1 MRIIGFRSVLFTVA
15 TIFAFAASASIEFK
29 SETALLRLADANGAV
44 ESLVAPDGSKRVVA
58 ATEAF
63 TLQLLDGKGEP
74 TRLKSSDFVFEGFSR
89 VERVDRVECIGGK
102 VNEDKSSRN
111 FSTFQPFN
119 FSTCTWKHQNGLVV
133 RMSVTAANGEFRFKP
148 SVENIPAGMLLE
160 WFDGPQIHV
169 AADRT
174 LFWPYVDGIEVTDVT
189 RRGSLYRPIAFR
201 DRNWKGIY
209 SLYPSYC
216 QMQFLAAYKNGKGVY
231 FSAVDDRHTLKQVDW
246 ERIGDKSVRLSLMTF
261 CGDLDADGAWRPS
274 FHYVL
279 RPYDG
284 GWMDACEI
292 YRDWVRTLPAFANPP
307 NRPKWM
313 YDSPVNLIYPV
324 RGEGLDNMPRD
335 MEPNCY
341 YPYINTISAVEKYGK
356 LLDSRIMALLMHW
369 EGTAP
374 WAPPYV
380 WPPYGGEAELA
391 KFRDALH
398 ARGDLLGVYCSGTA
412 WTQVSCIVPSYS
424 LEQRF
429 EDEHL
434 GRHMVRGPKGEI
446 TAGCC
451 NGPDAQRFGCEMCL
465 ADEWSVRTV
474 ADEIA
479 KMSRFGIDY
488 CQFFDQNCG
497 GGWHFCYAK
506 RHSHPPI
513 PGVWEVETM
522 VSLQKKVV
530 AEAGRYGMLLG
541 CEASAATPYVPQL
554 FYNDAR
560 STWAFWKSGDGGGKP
575 VSGAAYVFHEWS
587 CNFSGN
593 QCASGDIDPFYRWS
607 YAFHNGD
614 MFSLIL
620 GRNNG
625 LVAGWGKP
633 WKEEFHEQDALVS
646 LVRRFNALRKK
657 HPSFLL
663 EGRMVKPFVK
673 CEPHLAKLLISK
685 ERCGFSPEVPD
696 VFVSFWENVKGERIG
711 FATNWR
717 REPSDLKITRA
728 DGQTEIR
735 RLAPLETIELR

>member
-1 MRIIGFRSVLFTVA
+1 
-15 TIFAFAASASIEFK
+15 
-29 SETALLRLADANGAV
+29 
-44 ESLVAPDGSKRVVA
+44 
-58 ATEAF
+58 
-63 TLQLLDGKGEP
+63 
-74 TRLKSSDFVFEGFSR
+74 
-89 VERVDRVECIGGK
+89 
-102 VNEDKSSRN
+102 
-111 FSTFQPFN
+111 
-119 FSTCTWKHQNGLVV
+119 
-133 RMSVTAANGEFRFKP
+133 
-148 SVENIPAGMLLE
+148 
-160 WFDGPQIHV
+160 
-169 AADRT
+169 
-174 LFWPYVDGIEVTDVT
+174 
-189 RRGSLYRPIAFR
+189 
-201 DRNWKGIY
+201 
-209 SLYPSYC
+209 
-216 QMQFLAAYKNGKGVY
+216 
-231 FSAVDDRHTLKQVDW
+231 
-246 ERIGDKSVRLSLMTF
+246 
-261 CGDLDADGAWRPS
+261 
-274 FHYVL
+274 
-279 RPYDG
+279 
-284 GWMDACEI
+284 
-292 YRDWVRTLPAFANPP
+292 
-307 NRPKWM
+307 
-313 YDSPVNLIYPV
+313 
-324 RGEGLDNMPRD
+324 
-335 MEPNCY
+335 
-341 YPYINTISAVEKYGK
+341 
-356 LLDSRIMALLMHW
+356 
-369 EGTAP
+369 
-374 WAPPYV
+374 
-380 WPPYGGEAELA
+380 
-391 KFRDALH
+391 
-398 ARGDLLGVYCSGTA
+398 
-412 WTQVSCIVPSYS
+412 
-424 LEQRF
+424 
-429 EDEHL
+429 
-434 GRHMVRGPKGEI
+434 
-446 TAGCC
+446 
-451 NGPDAQRFGCEMCL
+451 
-465 ADEWSVRTV
+465 
-474 ADEIA
+474 
-479 KMSRFGIDY
+479 
-488 CQFFDQNCG
+488 
-497 GGWHFCYAK
+497 
-506 RHSHPPI
+506 
-513 PGVWEVETM
+513 M